1 MRGRRRFLQGVLCM
15 AGALGAARGGT
26 DTMTEGKP
34 ADRDR
39 LTLFLSGD
47 VMTGR
52 GLDQIMP
59 HPVGPR
65 LYEPYVKDARAYV
78 ELAEQVNGPISRPV
92 AYDYI
97 WGDALSELRRR
108 SPGAS
113 IINLETSVTTSDRYW
128 RDKGIHYRMHPR
140 NLRCLRTA
148 GIDCCVLANN
158 HVLDWGY
165 AGLQETLDSLQGS
178 GLQTAGAGM
187 DETAA
192 AAPALLQA
200 GAGKRVVVFSFAH
213 VSSGV
218 PGTWKAT
225 AVTPG
230 VNLLPDLT
238 TATAERIGQAVAAVK
253 AAGDVVLASIHWGG
267 NWGYGV
273 PKEHRGFAH
282 WLIDH
287 AGIDVVHGHSSHHP
301 LGLEI
306 HHGRPVLYGCG
317 DLLNDYEGIRG
328 YEEYRPDLALMYFV
342 TLNAADGELAGLDLV
357 PMRMARMRLNR
368 ASRADAEWLRTLLNR
383 EGRDL
388 GTAVDIDGT
397 GTLRLDW

>member
-1 MRGRRRFLQGVLCM
+1 M
-15 AGALGAARGGT
+15 AGALGAGWESTAMMSEHRSG
-26 DTMTEGKP
+26 DP
-34 ADRDR
+34 DR
-39 LTLFLSGD
+39 LTLFLGGD
-47 VMTGR
+47 VMSGR

-78 ELAEQVNGPISRPV
+78 ELAEQVNGPIPRPV
-92 AYDYI
+92 DYDYI
-97 WGDALSELRRR
+97 WGDALAELRRR
-108 SPGAS
+108 SPGVR
-113 IINLETSVTTSDRYW
+113 IINLETSVTTSERYW

-140 NLRCLRTA
+140 NVPCLQMA
-148 GIDCCVLANN
+148 DIDCCVLANN
-158 HVLDWGY
+158 HVLDWGH
-165 AGLQETLDSLQGS
+165 AGLQETLDTLRGS

-187 DETAA
+187 DEAAA

-200 GAGKRVVVFSFAH
+200 GGGRRIVVFSFAH

-218 PGTWKAT
+218 PGAWKAT
-225 AVTPG
+225 AESPG

-238 TATAERIGQAVAAVK
+238 TATADHIARAVASVK
-253 AAGDVVLASIHWGG
+253 TAGDVVVASIHWGG

-282 WLIDH
+282 QLIDH
-287 AGIDVVHGHSSHHP
+287 AGVDIVHGHSSHHP
-301 LGLEI
+301 LGLEV

-328 YEEYRPDLALMYFV
+328 YEEYRPDLALMYFI
-342 TLNAADGELAGLDLV
+342 TLDAADGELAGLELV

-368 ASRADAEWLRTLLNR
+368 VSRADAEWLQTMLNR

-388 GTAVDIDGT
+388 GTGVDMDSA
-397 GTLRLDW
+397 GTLRLNW